1 MAVGLGIAEL
11 CRKWW
16 CHLDRHSCGRVSMGD
31 LLGLQNALQTGKCSY
46 EIRTYL
52 QAKDKNQKH
61 CFQELIVGTDK
72 V

>member
-16 CHLDRHSCGRVSMGD
+16 CHLDIHSCGRVSMGICWVSKT
-31 LLGLQNALQTGKCSY
+31 LSRQESVVMKYAL
-46 EIRTYL
+46 TYKGRL
-52 QAKDKNQKH
+52 NSKTMLPGA
-61 CFQELIVGTDK
+61 VAGTDK